1 MRESCVQ
8 NFVKR
13 HRCSSDGQIVVLLD
27 ESEVF
32 LEERSQA
39 DLQRNALVSVFL
51 RAMEYYDGILILTS
65 NRGEKWPHDE
75 SETVSG

>member
-1 MRESCVQ
+1 ML
-8 NFVKR
+8 
-13 HRCSSDGQIVVLLD
+13 HLVVLLD

-51 RAMEYYDGILILTS
+51 RALEYYDGILILTT
-65 NRGEKWPHDE
+65 NRGRRYVLLMN
-75 SETVSG
+75 TGLCLNQ

>member
-1 MRESCVQ
+1 MCLNSLR
-8 NFVKR
+8 KG
-13 HRCSSDGQIVVLLD
+13 CSSVCALLVVLLD

-32 LEERSQA
+32 LEERSQT

-65 NRGEKWPHDE
+65 NRGKKTDR
-75 SETVSG
+75 T

>member
-1 MRESCVQ
+1 MEWWVPGTVRKCYSTAC
-8 NFVKR
+8 
-13 HRCSSDGQIVVLLD
+13 QIVVLLD

-32 LEERSQA
+32 LEERSET

-65 NRGEKWPHDE
+65 NRGKTLAIDE
-75 SETVSG
+75 SGTLSG